1 MNDYI
6 DLIEFKDDIESVG
19 LAIADISV
27 KLSRDVEVTS
37 LNKTQIDWQQ
47 SPKLSSLKG
56 KIRTADWMTS
66 NTRREISDTLS
77 KYADYGRMAI
87 NQARSIPEPTVGQ
100 EVLSFRDIQPF
111 LFPKFDYASIVLATN
126 DILKAKNEDSEIRK
140 TLSFALQKYFNV
152 YNMSD
157 IWQIFEMGIKSVH
170 PAETLDVSYFASIRG
185 NLMTDTSVVGIILKA
200 LDASVQAC
208 KDTLLVEDMYTFT
221 KLSCIFHEGYVG
233 TAIRMYMMQNWM
245 LGEYVRGFDSGV
257 PVTESTVNDFSSNF
271 RGLSIF
277 AKNTNM
283 DWLNGDLTSF
293 STTLKEFM
301 YRLRLM
307 DRVQKV
313 TTREWES
320 RPLGKELTKNTLYQL
335 LEKHRYGYG
344 QDGHSSPYI
353 DRCYIDPL
361 NSMFI
366 DELKAI
372 MQLRTISTD
381 GNTFIS
387 PADEICNIIMSAFC
401 DQPIES
407 IKNLALD
414 LYLFAMI
421 LPADR
426 SVRDYAIPFD
436 KTDCTQSGAFD
447 EVRMLGIISNTFR
460 PIREAI
466 WKKFGLIEEQLNTI
480 YANEDEPYTLNIS
493 DFITTEPQ
501 EQSWKKMQYPFVNDV
516 ITECYAMPFYIQE
529 SLRSEYLATLDAFKD
544 SILFKEDG
552 DQKNDLSDM
561 EGTNNQQSSSSTT
574 QQNSSNNNDSMVNA
588 TKKTLSNI
596 LDKIISLIKG
606 MAQRIGDFIKKQ
618 GVAAA
623 IKWVEDHK
631 ADLQTIKLADG
642 VTMPEWVVYRN
653 PIKFNFTNRAMMAIT
668 PTDTFEKYQEQLVS
682 FYGDK
687 KVYDWFNGSDSASA
701 PQKYKNYILYNDDGT
716 DPKPQVYSADM
727 IAQSVPIWVN
737 NITSLDDIVNRI
749 EQISGNLVNSIS
761 TIKTK
766 LSSEKD
772 MGKINEYQN
781 MLNAANKA
789 VTAVVIPTGPI
800 IIDAIMN
807 QYKYIQFIYNNRN
820 NTAL

>member
-19 LAIADISV
+19 LAITDISV
-27 KLSRDVEVTS
+27 KLSRDKDDTF
-37 LNKTQIDWQQ
+37 
-47 SPKLSSLKG
+47 
-56 KIRTADWMTS
+56 DWMSS

-77 KYADYGRMAI
+77 KYADYGRMAV
-87 NQARSIPEPTVGQ
+87 NKARSLPTPVAGQ
-100 EVLSFRDIQPF
+100 EVLSFRDIQSF

-126 DILKAKNEDSEIRK
+126 DILKSKNEDSDIRR

-152 YNMSD
+152 YNMSE

-185 NLMTDTSVVGIILKA
+185 NLMTDTSIVGVILKA
-200 LDASVQAC
+200 LDASVRAC

-245 LGEYVRGFDSGV
+245 LGEYVRGFDSEA

-271 RGLSIF
+271 RGLSVF
-277 AKNTNM
+277 AKKTDM
-283 DWLNGDLTSF
+283 DWLNGDMNPF
-293 STTLKEFM
+293 FTTLKEFM
-301 YRLRLM
+301 YRLGIA
-307 DRVQKV
+307 DRIEKV
-313 TTREWES
+313 TTAEWS
-320 RPLGKELTKNTLYQL
+320 NRPLGKELSKNTLYQL
-335 LEKHRYGYG
+335 INKYCYAYCNGG
-344 QDGHSSPYI
+344 QGHPFI
-353 DRCYIDPL
+353 NRCFIDPL
-361 NSMFI
+361 NTAFI

-387 PADEICNIIMSAFC
+387 PADEICNIIMSAPC

-414 LYLFAMI
+414 LYLFAMT
-421 LPADR
+421 LPGDR
-426 SVRDYAIPFD
+426 SADDSFAISFD
-436 KTDCTQSGAFD
+436 RGPITQSGAFD
-447 EVRMLGIISNTFR
+447 EVRMLGVISNTFR

-466 WKKFGLIEEQLNTI
+466 WKKFSLIEEQLNDI
-480 YANEDEPYTLNIS
+480 YANEDAPYSLNIS
-493 DFITTEPQ
+493 DFITTEPK

-574 QQNSSNNNDSMVNA
+574 QQNSSNNNDNMVNA

-653 PIKFNFTNRAMMAIT
+653 PIKFNFTNRAMMAIA
-668 PTDTFEKYQEQLVS
+668 PTDTFAKYQEQLVA

-687 KVYDWFNGSDSASA
+687 KVYDWFNGSDSANA
-701 PQKYKNYILYNDDGT
+701 PQKYKNYILYNDDGS

-727 IAQSVPIWVN
+727 VAQSVPIWVN

-749 EQISGNLVNSIS
+749 EQISGNLINSIS

-766 LSSEKD
+766 LSGEKD
-772 MGKINEYQN
+772 MSKINEYQN

-789 VTAVVIPTGPI
+789 VTSIVIPTGPI

-807 QYKYIQFIYNNRN
+807 QYRYIQFVYNNRAGAN
-820 NTAL
+820 PSK

>member
-245 LGEYVRGFDSGV
+245 LGEYVRGFDSEV

-271 RGLSIF
+271 RGLSVF

-307 DRVQKV
+307 DRVMKV

-335 LEKHRYGYG
+335 LEKHCYGYG
-344 QDGHSSPYI
+344 QDGHSRPYI

-361 NSMFI
+361 NPMFI

-421 LPADR
+421 LPSDR
-426 SVRDYAIPFD
+426 SVGDYAVPFD
-436 KTDCTQSGAFD
+436 KTGCTQSGAFD

-552 DQKNDLSDM
+552 DQNTDLSDM

-623 IKWVEDHK
+623 IKWVEAHK

-668 PTDTFEKYQEQLVS
+668 PTDTFEKYQEQLVA

>member
-19 LAIADISV
+19 LAITDISV
-27 KLSRDVEVTS
+27 KLSRDKDDTF
-37 LNKTQIDWQQ
+37 
-47 SPKLSSLKG
+47 
-56 KIRTADWMTS
+56 DWMSS

-77 KYADYGRMAI
+77 KYADYGRMAV
-87 NQARSIPEPTVGQ
+87 NKARSLPTPVAGQ
-100 EVLSFRDIQPF
+100 EVLSFRDIQSF

-126 DILKAKNEDSEIRK
+126 DILKSKNEDSDIRR

-152 YNMSD
+152 YNMSE

-185 NLMTDTSVVGIILKA
+185 NLMTDTSIVGVILKA
-200 LDASVQAC
+200 LDASVRAC

-245 LGEYVRGFDSGV
+245 LGEYVRGFDSEA

-271 RGLSIF
+271 RGLSVF
-277 AKNTNM
+277 AKKTDM
-283 DWLNGDLTSF
+283 DWLNGDMNPF
-293 STTLKEFM
+293 FTTLKEFM
-301 YRLRLM
+301 YRLGIA
-307 DRVQKV
+307 DRIEKV
-313 TTREWES
+313 TTAEWS
-320 RPLGKELTKNTLYQL
+320 NRHLGKELSKNTLYQL
-335 LEKHRYGYG
+335 INKYCYAYCNGG
-344 QDGHSSPYI
+344 QGHPFI
-353 DRCYIDPL
+353 NRCFIDPL
-361 NSMFI
+361 NTAFI

-387 PADEICNIIMSAFC
+387 PADEICNIIMSAPC

-414 LYLFAMI
+414 LYLFAMT
-421 LPADR
+421 LPGDR
-426 SVRDYAIPFD
+426 SADDSFAISFD
-436 KTDCTQSGAFD
+436 RGPITQSGAFD
-447 EVRMLGIISNTFR
+447 EVRMLGVISNTFR

-466 WKKFGLIEEQLNTI
+466 WKKFSLIEEQLNDI
-480 YANEDEPYTLNIS
+480 YANEDAPYSLNIS
-493 DFITTEPQ
+493 DFITTEPK

-574 QQNSSNNNDSMVNA
+574 QQNSSNNNDNMVNA

-653 PIKFNFTNRAMMAIT
+653 PIKFNFTNRAMMAIA
-668 PTDTFEKYQEQLVS
+668 PTDTFAKYQEQLVA

-687 KVYDWFNGSDSASA
+687 KVYDWFNGSDSANA
-701 PQKYKNYILYNDDGT
+701 PQKYKNYILYNDDGS

-727 IAQSVPIWVN
+727 VAQSVPIWVN

-749 EQISGNLVNSIS
+749 EQISGNLINSIS

-766 LSSEKD
+766 LSGEKD
-772 MGKINEYQN
+772 MSKINEYQN

-789 VTAVVIPTGPI
+789 VTSIVIPTGPI

-807 QYKYIQFIYNNRN
+807 QYRYIQFVYNNRAGAN
-820 NTAL
+820 PSK

>member
-19 LAIADISV
+19 LAITDISV
-27 KLSRDVEVTS
+27 KLSRDKDDTF
-37 LNKTQIDWQQ
+37 
-47 SPKLSSLKG
+47 
-56 KIRTADWMTS
+56 DWMSS

-77 KYADYGRMAI
+77 KYADYGRMAV
-87 NQARSIPEPTVGQ
+87 NKARSLPTPVAGQ
-100 EVLSFRDIQPF
+100 EVLSFRDIQSF

-126 DILKAKNEDSEIRK
+126 DILKSKNEDSDIRR

-152 YNMSD
+152 YNMSE

-185 NLMTDTSVVGIILKA
+185 NLMTDTSIVGVILKA
-200 LDASVQAC
+200 LDASVRAC

-245 LGEYVRGFDSGV
+245 LGEYVRGFDSEA

-271 RGLSIF
+271 RGLSVF
-277 AKNTNM
+277 AKKTDM
-283 DWLNGDLTSF
+283 DWLNGDMNPF
-293 STTLKEFM
+293 FTTLKEFM
-301 YRLRLM
+301 YRLGIA
-307 DRVQKV
+307 DRIEKV
-313 TTREWES
+313 TTAEWS
-320 RPLGKELTKNTLYQL
+320 NRPLGKELSKNTLYQL
-335 LEKHRYGYG
+335 INKYCYAYCNGG
-344 QDGHSSPYI
+344 QGHPFI
-353 DRCYIDPL
+353 NRCFIDPL
-361 NSMFI
+361 NTAFI

-387 PADEICNIIMSAFC
+387 PADEICNIIMSAPC

-414 LYLFAMI
+414 LYLFAMT
-421 LPADR
+421 LPGDR
-426 SVRDYAIPFD
+426 SADDSFAISFD
-436 KTDCTQSGAFD
+436 RGPITQSGAFA
-447 EVRMLGIISNTFR
+447 EVRMLGVISNTFR

-466 WKKFGLIEEQLNTI
+466 WKKFSLIEEELNDI

-493 DFITTEPQ
+493 DFITTEPK

-574 QQNSSNNNDSMVNA
+574 QQNSSNNNDNMVNA

-653 PIKFNFTNRAMMAIT
+653 PIKFNFTNRAMMAIA
-668 PTDTFEKYQEQLVS
+668 PTDTFAKYQEQLVA

-687 KVYDWFNGSDSASA
+687 KVYDWFNGSDSANA
-701 PQKYKNYILYNDDGT
+701 PQKYKNYILYNDDGS

-727 IAQSVPIWVN
+727 VAQSVPIWVN

-749 EQISGNLVNSIS
+749 EQISGNLINSIS

-766 LSSEKD
+766 LSGEKD
-772 MGKINEYQN
+772 MSKINEYQN

-789 VTAVVIPTGPI
+789 VTSIVIPTGPI

-807 QYKYIQFIYNNRN
+807 QYRYIQFVYNNRAGAN
-820 NTAL
+820 PSK

>member
-19 LAIADISV
+19 LAITDISV
-27 KLSRDVEVTS
+27 KLSRDKDDTF
-37 LNKTQIDWQQ
+37 
-47 SPKLSSLKG
+47 
-56 KIRTADWMTS
+56 DWMSS

-77 KYADYGRMAI
+77 KYADYGRMAV
-87 NQARSIPEPTVGQ
+87 NKARSLPTPVAGQ
-100 EVLSFRDIQPF
+100 EVLSFRDIQSF

-126 DILKAKNEDSEIRK
+126 DILKSKNEDSDIRR

-152 YNMSD
+152 YNMSE

-170 PAETLDVSYFASIRG
+170 HAETLDVSYFASIRG
-185 NLMTDTSVVGIILKA
+185 NLMTDTSIVGVILKA
-200 LDASVQAC
+200 LDASVRAC

-245 LGEYVRGFDSGV
+245 LGEYVRGFDSEA

-271 RGLSIF
+271 RGLSVF
-277 AKNTNM
+277 AKKTDM
-283 DWLNGDLTSF
+283 DWLNGDMNPF
-293 STTLKEFM
+293 FTTLKEFM
-301 YRLRLM
+301 YRLGIA
-307 DRVQKV
+307 DRIEKV
-313 TTREWES
+313 TTAEWS
-320 RPLGKELTKNTLYQL
+320 NRPLGKELSKNTLYQL
-335 LEKHRYGYG
+335 INKYCYAYCNGG
-344 QDGHSSPYI
+344 QGHPFI
-353 DRCYIDPL
+353 NRCFIDPL
-361 NSMFI
+361 NTAFI

-387 PADEICNIIMSAFC
+387 PADEICNIIMSAPC

-414 LYLFAMI
+414 LYLFAMT
-421 LPADR
+421 LPGDR
-426 SVRDYAIPFD
+426 SADDSFAISFD
-436 KTDCTQSGAFD
+436 RGPITQSGAFD
-447 EVRMLGIISNTFR
+447 EVRMLGVISNTFR

-466 WKKFGLIEEQLNTI
+466 WKKFSLIEEQLNDI
-480 YANEDEPYTLNIS
+480 YANEDAPYSLNIS
-493 DFITTEPQ
+493 DFITTEPK

-574 QQNSSNNNDSMVNA
+574 QQNSSNSNDSMVNT

-668 PTDTFEKYQEQLVS
+668 PTDTFAKYQEQLVA

-687 KVYDWFNGSDSASA
+687 KVYDWFNGSDSANA
-701 PQKYKNYILYNDDGT
+701 PQKYKNYILYNDDGS

-727 IAQSVPIWVN
+727 VAQSVPIWVN

-749 EQISGNLVNSIS
+749 EQISGNLINSIS

-766 LSSEKD
+766 LSGEKD
-772 MGKINEYQN
+772 MSKINEYQN

-789 VTAVVIPTGPI
+789 VTSIVIPTGPI

-807 QYKYIQFIYNNRN
+807 QYRYIQFVYNNRAGAN
-820 NTAL
+820 PSK

>member
-1 MNDYI
+1 M
-6 DLIEFKDDIESVG
+6 E
-19 LAIADISV
+19 
-27 KLSRDVEVTS
+27 
-37 LNKTQIDWQQ
+37 
-47 SPKLSSLKG
+47 
-56 KIRTADWMTS
+56 
-66 NTRREISDTLS
+66 
-77 KYADYGRMAI
+77 KY
-87 NQARSIPEPTVGQ
+87 
-100 EVLSFRDIQPF
+100 
-111 LFPKFDYASIVLATN
+111 
-126 DILKAKNEDSEIRK
+126 
-140 TLSFALQKYFNV
+140 
-152 YNMSD
+152 
-157 IWQIFEMGIKSVH
+157 
-170 PAETLDVSYFASIRG
+170 
-185 NLMTDTSVVGIILKA
+185 
-200 LDASVQAC
+200 C
-208 KDTLLVEDMYTFT
+208 
-221 KLSCIFHEGYVG
+221 
-233 TAIRMYMMQNWM
+233 
-245 LGEYVRGFDSGV
+245 
-257 PVTESTVNDFSSNF
+257 
-271 RGLSIF
+271 
-277 AKNTNM
+277 
-283 DWLNGDLTSF
+283 
-293 STTLKEFM
+293 
-301 YRLRLM
+301 
-307 DRVQKV
+307 
-313 TTREWES
+313 
-320 RPLGKELTKNTLYQL
+320 
-335 LEKHRYGYG
+335 YGYG
-344 QDGHSSPYI
+344 QDGHSRPYI

-361 NSMFI
+361 NPMFI

-421 LPADR
+421 LPSDR
-426 SVRDYAIPFD
+426 SVGDYAVPFD
-436 KTDCTQSGAFD
+436 KTGCTQSGAFD
-447 EVRMLGIISNTFR
+447 EVRMLGIVSNTFR

-466 WKKFGLIEEQLNTI
+466 WKKFGLIEEQLNII

-552 DQKNDLSDM
+552 DQNTDLSDM
-561 EGTNNQQSSSSTT
+561 EGTNNQQNSSSTT

-623 IKWVEDHK
+623 IKWVEAHK

>member
-27 KLSRDVEVTS
+27 KLSRDKDDTF
-37 LNKTQIDWQQ
+37 
-47 SPKLSSLKG
+47 
-56 KIRTADWMTS
+56 DWMSS

-77 KYADYGRMAI
+77 KYADYGRMAV
-87 NQARSIPEPTVGQ
+87 NKARSIPEPAVGQ
-100 EVLSFRDIQPF
+100 EVLSFRDIQSF
-111 LFPKFDYASIVLATN
+111 LFPKFDYASIVLATD
-126 DILKAKNEDSEIRK
+126 DILKAKNEDSDIRR

-185 NLMTDTSVVGIILKA
+185 NLMTDTSIVGIILKA
-200 LDASVQAC
+200 LDASVRAC

-245 LGEYVRGFDSGV
+245 LGEYVRGFDSEV

-271 RGLSIF
+271 RGLSVF

-307 DRVQKV
+307 DRVVKV

-335 LEKHRYGYG
+335 LEKHCYGYG
-344 QDGHSSPYI
+344 QDGHSRPYI

-361 NSMFI
+361 NPMFI

-421 LPADR
+421 LPLDR

-529 SLRSEYLATLDAFKD
+529 SLRSEYIATLDAFKD

-552 DQKNDLSDM
+552 DQNTDLSDM
-561 EGTNNQQSSSSTT
+561 EGTNNQQNSSSTT

-623 IKWVEDHK
+623 IKWVEAHK

-668 PTDTFEKYQEQLVS
+668 PTDTFEKYQEQLVA

>member
-6 DLIEFKDDIESVG
+6 DLIEFKDDIESIG

-27 KLSRDVEVTS
+27 KLSRDKDDTF
-37 LNKTQIDWQQ
+37 
-47 SPKLSSLKG
+47 
-56 KIRTADWMTS
+56 DWMSS

-77 KYADYGRMAI
+77 KYADYGRMAV
-87 NQARSIPEPTVGQ
+87 NKARSLPTPVTGQ
-100 EVLSFRDIQPF
+100 EVLSFRDIQTF

-126 DILKAKNEDSEIRK
+126 DILKAKNEDSDIRR

-185 NLMTDTSVVGIILKA
+185 NLMTDTSIVGIILKA
-200 LDASVQAC
+200 LDASVRAC

-245 LGEYVRGFDSGV
+245 LAEYVRGFDSEV

-277 AKNTNM
+277 AKKTGM
-283 DWLNGDLTSF
+283 DWLNGDMNSF
-293 STTLKEFM
+293 FTTLKEFM
-301 YRLRLM
+301 YRLDLTNRIE
-307 DRVQKV
+307 KV
-313 TTREWES
+313 TTSEWNN
-320 RPLGKELTKNTLYQL
+320 RPLGKELSKNTLYQL
-335 LEKHRYGYG
+335 INKHCYAYHQGG
-344 QDGHSSPYI
+344 QIRPFI
-353 DRCYIDPL
+353 DRCFIDPL
-361 NSMFI
+361 NTAFI

-387 PADEICNIIMSAFC
+387 PADEICNIIMDAPC
-401 DQPIES
+401 NPPTES

-414 LYLFAMI
+414 LYLFAMT
-421 LPADR
+421 LPGDR
-426 SVRDYAIPFD
+426 SIDDFAISFD
-436 KTDCTQSGAFD
+436 RGPITQSGAFD

-466 WKKFGLIEEQLNTI
+466 WKKFSLIEEELNDI

-493 DFITTEPQ
+493 DFITTEPK

-561 EGTNNQQSSSSTT
+561 EGTNNQQSLSSTT
-574 QQNSSNNNDSMVNA
+574 QQNSSNNNDNMVNA

-653 PIKFNFTNRAMMAIT
+653 PIKFNFTNRAMMAIA
-668 PTDTFEKYQEQLVS
+668 PTDTFAKYQEQLVA

-687 KVYDWFNGSDSASA
+687 KVYDWFNGSDSANA
-701 PQKYKNYILYNDDGT
+701 PQKYKNYILYNDDGS

-727 IAQSVPIWVN
+727 VAQSVPIWVN

-749 EQISGNLVNSIS
+749 EQISGNLINSIS

-766 LSSEKD
+766 LSGEKD
-772 MGKINEYQN
+772 MSKINEYQN

-789 VTAVVIPTGPI
+789 VTSIVIPTGPI

-807 QYKYIQFIYNNRN
+807 QYRYIQFVYNNRAGAN
-820 NTAL
+820 PSK

>member
-6 DLIEFKDDIESVG
+6 DLIEFKDDIESIG

-27 KLSRDVEVTS
+27 KLSRDKDDTF
-37 LNKTQIDWQQ
+37 
-47 SPKLSSLKG
+47 
-56 KIRTADWMTS
+56 DWMSS
-66 NTRREISDTLS
+66 NTRREISDILS
-77 KYADYGRMAI
+77 KYADYGRMAV
-87 NQARSIPEPTVGQ
+87 NKARSIPEPAVGQ
-100 EVLSFRDIQPF
+100 EVLSFRDIQSF
-111 LFPKFDYASIVLATN
+111 LFPKFDYASIVLAT
-126 DILKAKNEDSEIRK
+126 DDMLKAKNEDSDIRR

-157 IWQIFEMGIKSVH
+157 IWQIFEMGIKSIH

-185 NLMTDTSVVGIILKA
+185 NLMTDTSIVGIILKA
-200 LDASVQAC
+200 LDASVRAC

-245 LGEYVRGFDSGV
+245 LGEYVRGFDSEI

-271 RGLSIF
+271 RGLSVF

-335 LEKHRYGYG
+335 LEKYCYGYG
-344 QDGHSSPYI
+344 QDGHSRPYI

-361 NSMFI
+361 NPMFI

-447 EVRMLGIISNTFR
+447 EVRMLGIVSNTFR

-529 SLRSEYLATLDAFKD
+529 SLRSEYLTTLDAFKD

-623 IKWVEDHK
+623 IKWVEAHK

>member
-27 KLSRDVEVTS
+27 KLSRDKDDTF
-37 LNKTQIDWQQ
+37 DWI
-47 SPKLSSLKG
+47 S
-56 KIRTADWMTS
+56 S
-66 NTRREISDTLS
+66 NTRREISDMLS
-77 KYADYGRMAI
+77 KYADYGRMAV
-87 NQARSIPEPTVGQ
+87 NKARSIPEPTVGQ

-185 NLMTDTSVVGIILKA
+185 NLMTDTSIVGIILKA

-208 KDTLLVEDMYTFT
+208 KDTLLIEDMYTFT

-245 LGEYVRGFDSGV
+245 LGEYVRGFDSEV

-335 LEKHRYGYG
+335 LEKHCYGYG
-344 QDGHSSPYI
+344 QDGHSRPYI

-361 NSMFI
+361 NPMFI

-447 EVRMLGIISNTFR
+447 EVRMLGIVSNTFR

-493 DFITTEPQ
+493 DFITTEPK

-529 SLRSEYLATLDAFKD
+529 SLRSEYIATLDAFKD

-552 DQKNDLSDM
+552 DQNTDLSDM

>member
-27 KLSRDVEVTS
+27 KLSRDKDDTF
-37 LNKTQIDWQQ
+37 DWI
-47 SPKLSSLKG
+47 S
-56 KIRTADWMTS
+56 S

-77 KYADYGRMAI
+77 KYADYGRMAV
-87 NQARSIPEPTVGQ
+87 NKARSIPEPAVGQ
-100 EVLSFRDIQPF
+100 EVLSFRDIQSF
-111 LFPKFDYASIVLATN
+111 LFPKFDYASIVLAT
-126 DILKAKNEDSEIRK
+126 DDMLKAKNEDSDIHR

-157 IWQIFEMGIKSVH
+157 IWQIFEMGIKSIH

-185 NLMTDTSVVGIILKA
+185 NLMTDTSIVGIILKA
-200 LDASVQAC
+200 LDASVRAC

-245 LGEYVRGFDSGV
+245 LGEYVRGFDSEV

-283 DWLNGDLTSF
+283 DWLNGDMNLFFTP
-293 STTLKEFM
+293 LKEFM
-301 YRLRLM
+301 YRLGLI
-307 DRVQKV
+307 DRIEKV
-313 TTREWES
+313 TTSEWS
-320 RPLGKELTKNTLYQL
+320 NRPLGKELKKNTLYQL
-335 LEKHRYGYG
+335 LEKYCYTYR
-344 QDGHSSPYI
+344 QDGHIRPYV

-361 NSMFI
+361 NPMFI

-401 DQPIES
+401 DQPIKS

-414 LYLFAMI
+414 IYLFAMI
-421 LPADR
+421 LPLDR

-436 KTDCTQSGAFD
+436 KTDYTQSGAFD

-653 PIKFNFTNRAMMAIT
+653 PIKFNFTNRAMMAIA
-668 PTDTFEKYQEQLVS
+668 PTDTFEKYQEQLVA

>member
-6 DLIEFKDDIESVG
+6 DLIEFKDDIESIG

-27 KLSRDVEVTS
+27 KLSRDKDDTF
-37 LNKTQIDWQQ
+37 
-47 SPKLSSLKG
+47 
-56 KIRTADWMTS
+56 DWMSS
-66 NTRREISDTLS
+66 NTQREISDTLS
-77 KYADYGRMAI
+77 KYADYGRMAV
-87 NQARSIPEPTVGQ
+87 NKARSIPEPAVGQ
-100 EVLSFRDIQPF
+100 EVLSFRDIQSF

-126 DILKAKNEDSEIRK
+126 DILKAKNEDSDIRR

-185 NLMTDTSVVGIILKA
+185 NLMTDTSIVGIILKA

-208 KDTLLVEDMYTFT
+208 KDTLLIEDMYTFT

-245 LGEYVRGFDSGV
+245 LGEYVRGFDSEV

-271 RGLSIF
+271 RGLSVF

-335 LEKHRYGYG
+335 LEKYCYGYE
-344 QDGHSSPYI
+344 QDGHSRPYI
-353 DRCYIDPL
+353 DHCYIDSL
-361 NSMFI
+361 NPMFI

-552 DQKNDLSDM
+552 DQNTDLSDM
-561 EGTNNQQSSSSTT
+561 EGTNNQQNSSSTT

-623 IKWVEDHK
+623 IKWVEAHK

-668 PTDTFEKYQEQLVS
+668 PTDTFEKYQEQLVA

>member
-6 DLIEFKDDIESVG
+6 DLIEFKDDIESIG

-27 KLSRDVEVTS
+27 KLSRDKDDTF
-37 LNKTQIDWQQ
+37 
-47 SPKLSSLKG
+47 
-56 KIRTADWMTS
+56 DWMSS

-77 KYADYGRMAI
+77 KYADYGRMAV
-87 NQARSIPEPTVGQ
+87 NKARSIPEPAVGQ
-100 EVLSFRDIQPF
+100 EVLSFRDIQSF

-126 DILKAKNEDSEIRK
+126 DILKAKNEDSYIHR

-170 PAETLDVSYFASIRG
+170 PSETLDVSYFASIRG

-208 KDTLLVEDMYTFT
+208 KDTLLIEDIYTFT

-245 LGEYVRGFDSGV
+245 LGEYVRGFDSEV

-283 DWLNGDLTSF
+283 DWLNGDMNLFFTP
-293 STTLKEFM
+293 LKEFM

-307 DRVQKV
+307 DRVVKV

-335 LEKHRYGYG
+335 LEKHCYGYG
-344 QDGHSSPYI
+344 QDGHSRPYI

-361 NSMFI
+361 NPMFI

-421 LPADR
+421 LPLDR
-426 SVRDYAIPFD
+426 SARDYAIPFD
-436 KTDCTQSGAFD
+436 KTDYTQSGAFD

-466 WKKFGLIEEQLNTI
+466 WKKFGLIEEQLNII

-529 SLRSEYLATLDAFKD
+529 SLRSEYLARLDAFKD

-552 DQKNDLSDM
+552 DQNTDLSDM

-668 PTDTFEKYQEQLVS
+668 PTDTFEKYQEQLVA

-749 EQISGNLVNSIS
+749 EQISENLINSIS

-766 LSSEKD
+766 LSGEKD
-772 MGKINEYQN
+772 MSKINEYQN

-789 VTAVVIPTGPI
+789 VTAIVIPTGPI

-807 QYKYIQFIYNNRN
+807 QYRYIQFVYNNRAGAN
-820 NTAL
+820 PSK

>member
-19 LAIADISV
+19 LAITDISV
-27 KLSRDVEVTS
+27 KLSRDKDDTF
-37 LNKTQIDWQQ
+37 
-47 SPKLSSLKG
+47 
-56 KIRTADWMTS
+56 DWMSS

-77 KYADYGRMAI
+77 KYADYGRMAV
-87 NQARSIPEPTVGQ
+87 NKARSLPTPVAGQ
-100 EVLSFRDIQPF
+100 EVLSFRDIQSF

-126 DILKAKNEDSEIRK
+126 DILKSKNEDSDIRR

-152 YNMSD
+152 YNMSE

-185 NLMTDTSVVGIILKA
+185 NLMTDTSIVGVILKA
-200 LDASVQAC
+200 LDASVRAC

-245 LGEYVRGFDSGV
+245 LGEYVRGFDSEA

-271 RGLSIF
+271 RGLSVF
-277 AKNTNM
+277 AKKTDM
-283 DWLNGDLTSF
+283 DWLNGDMNPF
-293 STTLKEFM
+293 FTTLKEFM
-301 YRLRLM
+301 YRLGIA
-307 DRVQKV
+307 DRIEKV
-313 TTREWES
+313 TTAEWS
-320 RPLGKELTKNTLYQL
+320 NRPLGKELSKNTLYQL
-335 LEKHRYGYG
+335 INKYCYAYCNGG
-344 QDGHSSPYI
+344 QGHPFI
-353 DRCYIDPL
+353 NRCFIDPL
-361 NSMFI
+361 NTAFI

-387 PADEICNIIMSAFC
+387 PADEICNIIMSAPC

-414 LYLFAMI
+414 LYLFAMT
-421 LPADR
+421 LPGDR
-426 SVRDYAIPFD
+426 SADDSFAISFD
-436 KTDCTQSGAFD
+436 RGPITQSGAFD
-447 EVRMLGIISNTFR
+447 EVRMLGVISNTFR

-466 WKKFGLIEEQLNTI
+466 WKKFSLIEEQLNDI
-480 YANEDEPYTLNIS
+480 YANEDAPYSLNIS
-493 DFITTEPQ
+493 DFITTEPK

-544 SILFKEDG
+544 SILFKEEG

-574 QQNSSNNNDSMVNA
+574 QQNSSNNNDNMVNA

-653 PIKFNFTNRAMMAIT
+653 PIKFNFTNRAMMAIA
-668 PTDTFEKYQEQLVS
+668 PTDTFAKYQEQLVA

-687 KVYDWFNGSDSASA
+687 KVYDWFNGSDSANA
-701 PQKYKNYILYNDDGT
+701 PQKYKNYILYNDDGS

-727 IAQSVPIWVN
+727 VAQSVPIWVN

-749 EQISGNLVNSIS
+749 EQISGNLINSIS

-766 LSSEKD
+766 LSGEKD
-772 MGKINEYQN
+772 MSKINEYQN

-789 VTAVVIPTGPI
+789 VTSIVIPTGPI

-807 QYKYIQFIYNNRN
+807 QYRYIQFVYNNRAGAN
-820 NTAL
+820 PSK

>member
-19 LAIADISV
+19 LAITDISV
-27 KLSRDVEVTS
+27 KLSRDKDDTF
-37 LNKTQIDWQQ
+37 
-47 SPKLSSLKG
+47 
-56 KIRTADWMTS
+56 DWMSS

-77 KYADYGRMAI
+77 KYADYGRMAV
-87 NQARSIPEPTVGQ
+87 NKARSLPTPVAGQ
-100 EVLSFRDIQPF
+100 EVLSFRDIQSF

-126 DILKAKNEDSEIRK
+126 DILKAKNEDSDIRR

-152 YNMSD
+152 YNMSE

-185 NLMTDTSVVGIILKA
+185 NLMTDTSIVGIILKA
-200 LDASVQAC
+200 LDASVRAS

-245 LGEYVRGFDSGV
+245 LGEYVRGFDSEA

-271 RGLSIF
+271 RGLSVF
-277 AKNTNM
+277 AKKTDM
-283 DWLNGDLTSF
+283 DWLNGDMNPF
-293 STTLKEFM
+293 FTTLKEFM
-301 YRLRLM
+301 YRLGIA
-307 DRVQKV
+307 DRIEKV
-313 TTREWES
+313 TTAEWS
-320 RPLGKELTKNTLYQL
+320 NRPLGKELSKNTLYQL
-335 LEKHRYGYG
+335 INKYCYAYCNGG
-344 QDGHSSPYI
+344 QGHPFI
-353 DRCYIDPL
+353 NRCFIDPL
-361 NSMFI
+361 NTAFI

-387 PADEICNIIMSAFC
+387 PADEICNIIMSAPC

-414 LYLFAMI
+414 LYLFAMT
-421 LPADR
+421 LPGDR
-426 SVRDYAIPFD
+426 SADDSFAISFD
-436 KTDCTQSGAFD
+436 RGPITQSGAFD
-447 EVRMLGIISNTFR
+447 EVRMLGVISNTFR

-466 WKKFGLIEEQLNTI
+466 WKKFSLIEEQLNDI
-480 YANEDEPYTLNIS
+480 YANEDAPYSLNIS
-493 DFITTEPQ
+493 DFITTEPK

-552 DQKNDLSDM
+552 DQNTDLSDM

-574 QQNSSNNNDSMVNA
+574 QQNSSNNNDNMVNA

-653 PIKFNFTNRAMMAIT
+653 PIKFNFTNRAMMAIA
-668 PTDTFEKYQEQLVS
+668 PTDTFAKYQEQLVA

-687 KVYDWFNGSDSASA
+687 KVYDWFNGSDSANA
-701 PQKYKNYILYNDDGT
+701 PQKYKNYILYNDDGS

-727 IAQSVPIWVN
+727 VAQSVPIWVN

-749 EQISGNLVNSIS
+749 EQISGNLINSIS

-766 LSSEKD
+766 LSGEKD
-772 MGKINEYQN
+772 MSKINEYQN

-789 VTAVVIPTGPI
+789 VTSIVIPTGPI

-807 QYKYIQFIYNNRN
+807 QYRYIQFVYNNRAGAN
-820 NTAL
+820 QSK

>member
-19 LAIADISV
+19 LAITDISV
-27 KLSRDVEVTS
+27 KLSRDKDDTF
-37 LNKTQIDWQQ
+37 
-47 SPKLSSLKG
+47 
-56 KIRTADWMTS
+56 DWMSS

-77 KYADYGRMAI
+77 KYADYGRMAV
-87 NQARSIPEPTVGQ
+87 NKARSLPTPVAGQ
-100 EVLSFRDIQPF
+100 EVLSFRDIQSF

-126 DILKAKNEDSEIRK
+126 DILKSKNEDSDIRR

-152 YNMSD
+152 YNMSE

-185 NLMTDTSVVGIILKA
+185 NLMTDTSIVGVILKA
-200 LDASVQAC
+200 LDASVRAC

-245 LGEYVRGFDSGV
+245 LGEYVRGFDSEA

-271 RGLSIF
+271 RGLSVF
-277 AKNTNM
+277 AKKTDM
-283 DWLNGDLTSF
+283 DWLNGDMNPF
-293 STTLKEFM
+293 FTTLKEFM
-301 YRLRLM
+301 YRLGIA
-307 DRVQKV
+307 DRIEKV
-313 TTREWES
+313 TTAEWS
-320 RPLGKELTKNTLYQL
+320 NRPLGKELSKNTLYQL
-335 LEKHRYGYG
+335 INKYCYAYCNGG
-344 QDGHSSPYI
+344 QGHPFI
-353 DRCYIDPL
+353 NRCFIDPL
-361 NSMFI
+361 NTAFI

-387 PADEICNIIMSAFC
+387 PADEICNIIMSAPC

-414 LYLFAMI
+414 LYLFAMT
-421 LPADR
+421 LPGDR
-426 SVRDYAIPFD
+426 SADDSFAISFD
-436 KTDCTQSGAFD
+436 RGPITQSGAFD
-447 EVRMLGIISNTFR
+447 EVRMLGVISNTFR

-466 WKKFGLIEEQLNTI
+466 WKKFSLIEEQLNDI
-480 YANEDEPYTLNIS
+480 YANEDAPYSLNIS
-493 DFITTEPQ
+493 DLITTEPK

-574 QQNSSNNNDSMVNA
+574 QQNSSNNNDNMVNA

-653 PIKFNFTNRAMMAIT
+653 PIKFNFTNRAMMAIA
-668 PTDTFEKYQEQLVS
+668 PTDTFAKYQEQLVA

-687 KVYDWFNGSDSASA
+687 KVYDWFNGSDSANA
-701 PQKYKNYILYNDDGT
+701 PQKYKNYILYNDDGS

-727 IAQSVPIWVN
+727 VAQSVPIWVN

-749 EQISGNLVNSIS
+749 EQISGNLINSIS

-766 LSSEKD
+766 LSGEKD
-772 MGKINEYQN
+772 MSKINEYQN

-789 VTAVVIPTGPI
+789 VTSIVIPTGPI

-807 QYKYIQFIYNNRN
+807 QYRYIQFVYNNRAGAN
-820 NTAL
+820 PSK

>member
-19 LAIADISV
+19 LAITDISV
-27 KLSRDVEVTS
+27 KLSRDKDDTF
-37 LNKTQIDWQQ
+37 
-47 SPKLSSLKG
+47 
-56 KIRTADWMTS
+56 DWMSS

-77 KYADYGRMAI
+77 KYADYERMAV
-87 NQARSIPEPTVGQ
+87 NKARLLPTPVAGQ
-100 EVLSFRDIQPF
+100 EVLSFRDIQSF

-126 DILKAKNEDSEIRK
+126 DILKAKNEDSDIRR

-170 PAETLDVSYFASIRG
+170 PAETLDVSYFTSIRG
-185 NLMTDTSVVGIILKA
+185 NLMSDTSIVGIILKA
-200 LDASVQAC
+200 LDASVRAS

-245 LGEYVRGFDSGV
+245 LAEYVRGFDSEV

-271 RGLSIF
+271 RGLSVF

-307 DRVQKV
+307 DRAVKV
-313 TTREWES
+313 TAREWES
-320 RPLGKELTKNTLYQL
+320 RSLGKELTKNTLYQL
-335 LEKHRYGYG
+335 LEKYCYGYG
-344 QDGHSSPYI
+344 QDGHSRPYI

-361 NSMFI
+361 NPMFI

-387 PADEICNIIMSAFC
+387 PADEICDIIMSAPC
-401 DQPIES
+401 DRSVES
-407 IKNLALD
+407 MKNLVLD

-421 LPADR
+421 LPSDR
-426 SVRDYAIPFD
+426 SVEDYVVPFD
-436 KTDCTQSGAFD
+436 KTGCTQSGAFD

-466 WKKFGLIEEQLNTI
+466 WKKFALIEEQFNDI
-480 YANEDEPYTLNIS
+480 YANEAEPYSLNIS
-493 DFITTEPQ
+493 DFITTEPK

-529 SLRSEYLATLDAFKD
+529 SLRSKYLATLDTFKD

-552 DQKNDLSDM
+552 DQNTDLSDM

-574 QQNSSNNNDSMVNA
+574 QQNSSNNNDNMVNA

-653 PIKFNFTNRAMMAIT
+653 PIKFNFTNRAMMAIA
-668 PTDTFEKYQEQLVS
+668 PTDTFAKYQEQLVA

-687 KVYDWFNGSDSASA
+687 KVYDWFNGSDSANA
-701 PQKYKNYILYNDDGT
+701 PQKYKNYILYNDDGSN
-716 DPKPQVYSADM
+716 PKPQVYSADM
-727 IAQSVPIWVN
+727 VAQSVPIWVN

-749 EQISGNLVNSIS
+749 EQISGNLINSIS

-766 LSSEKD
+766 LSGEKD
-772 MGKINEYQN
+772 MSKINEYQN

-789 VTAVVIPTGPI
+789 VTSIVIPTGPI

-807 QYKYIQFIYNNRN
+807 QYRYIQFVYNNRAGAN
-820 NTAL
+820 PSK

>member
-6 DLIEFKDDIESVG
+6 DLIEFKDDIESIG

-27 KLSRDVEVTS
+27 KLSRDKDDTF
-37 LNKTQIDWQQ
+37 
-47 SPKLSSLKG
+47 
-56 KIRTADWMTS
+56 DWMSS

-77 KYADYGRMAI
+77 KYADYGRMAV
-87 NQARSIPEPTVGQ
+87 NKARSIPEPIAGQ
-100 EVLSFRDIQPF
+100 EVLSFRDIQSF

-126 DILKAKNEDSEIRK
+126 DILKAKNEDSDIRR

-185 NLMTDTSVVGIILKA
+185 NLMTDTSIVGIILKA
-200 LDASVQAC
+200 LDASVRAC

-221 KLSCIFHEGYVG
+221 KLSCIFHEGFVG

-245 LGEYVRGFDSGV
+245 LGEYVRGFDSEV

-271 RGLSIF
+271 RGLSVF

-335 LEKHRYGYG
+335 LEKHCYGYYG
-344 QDGHSSPYI
+344 QDGHSRPYI

-361 NSMFI
+361 NPMFI

-421 LPADR
+421 LPSDR
-426 SVRDYAIPFD
+426 SVGDYAVPFD
-436 KTDCTQSGAFD
+436 KTGCTQSGAFD

-466 WKKFGLIEEQLNTI
+466 WKKFGLIEEQFNNI
-480 YANEDEPYTLNIS
+480 YANEPEPYTLNIS

-529 SLRSEYLATLDAFKD
+529 SLRSEYIATLDAFKD

-561 EGTNNQQSSSSTT
+561 EGTNNQQNSSSTT

-668 PTDTFEKYQEQLVS
+668 PTDTFEKYQEQLVA

>member
-27 KLSRDVEVTS
+27 KLSRDKDDTF
-37 LNKTQIDWQQ
+37 
-47 SPKLSSLKG
+47 
-56 KIRTADWMTS
+56 DWMSS

-77 KYADYGRMAI
+77 KYADYGRMAVTK
-87 NQARSIPEPTVGQ
+87 ARSLPTPVAGQ
-100 EVLSFRDIQPF
+100 EVLSFRDIQSF

-126 DILKAKNEDSEIRK
+126 DILKSKNEDSDIRR
-140 TLSFALQKYFNV
+140 TLSYALQKYFNIF
-152 YNMSD
+152 NMSD

-170 PAETLDVSYFASIRG
+170 PAETLDVSYFTSIRG
-185 NLMTDTSVVGIILKA
+185 NLMTDTSIVGIILKA

-221 KLSCIFHEGYVG
+221 KLSYIFHEGFVG

-245 LGEYVRGFDSGV
+245 LGEYVRGFDSEV

-283 DWLNGDLTSF
+283 DWLNGNLDQF
-293 STTLKEFM
+293 MTTLKSFI
-301 YRLRLM
+301 
-307 DRVQKV
+307 DRIGMLNAIDKV
-313 TTREWES
+313 KLSDWRKHSFGSAIE
-320 RPLGKELTKNTLYQL
+320 KNILYQL
-335 LEKHRYGYG
+335 IEKYCNGVASNSNR
-344 QDGHSSPYI
+344 PYI

-361 NSMFI
+361 NSMFV
-366 DELKAI
+366 DDLKAI
-372 MQLRTISTD
+372 MEIKSISMD
-381 GNTFIS
+381 GTTFIS
-387 PADEICNIIMSAFC
+387 PADKMCDIIMSTPCGSTA
-401 DQPIES
+401 DK
-407 IKNLALD
+407 IKEFALD
-414 LYLFAMI
+414 LYLFTQI
-421 LPADR
+421 LPPDR
-426 SVRDYAIPFD
+426 DIKDYAIPFD
-436 KTDCTQSGAFD
+436 KTHINQTEAFN
-447 EVRMLGIISNTFR
+447 EVRMLGIVHNTFR

-466 WKKFGLIEEQLNTI
+466 WKRFGMIEEQLNDI
-480 YANEDEPYTLNIS
+480 YVGEPQPYPYNLDIG

-501 EQSWKKMQYPFVNDV
+501 EQSYKKMQYPFVNDA

-529 SLRSEYLATLDAFKD
+529 SLRSEYLATMDAFKD

-552 DQKNDLSDM
+552 DQNTDLSDM
-561 EGTNNQQSSSSTT
+561 EGMNNQQSSSSTT
-574 QQNSSNNNDSMVNA
+574 QQNSSNNNSMVDA

-618 GVAAA
+618 SVAAA

-631 ADLQTIKLADG
+631 ADLQMIKLADG

-653 PIKFNFTNRAMMAIT
+653 PIKFNFTNRAMMAIA
-668 PTDTFEKYQEQLVS
+668 PTDTFAKYQEQLVA

-687 KVYDWFNGSDSASA
+687 KVYDWFNGSDSANA
-701 PQKYKNYILYNDDGT
+701 PQKYKNYILYNDDGS

-727 IAQSVPIWVN
+727 VAQSVPIWVN

-749 EQISGNLVNSIS
+749 EQISGNLINSIS

-766 LSSEKD
+766 LSGEKD
-772 MGKINEYQN
+772 MSKINEYQN

-807 QYKYIQFIYNNRN
+807 QYQYIQFVYNNRAGAN
-820 NTAL
+820 PSK

>member
-6 DLIEFKDDIESVG
+6 DLIEFKDDIESIG

-27 KLSRDVEVTS
+27 KLSRDKDDTF
-37 LNKTQIDWQQ
+37 
-47 SPKLSSLKG
+47 
-56 KIRTADWMTS
+56 DWMSS
-66 NTRREISDTLS
+66 NMRREISDTLS
-77 KYADYGRMAI
+77 KYADYGRMAV
-87 NQARSIPEPTVGQ
+87 NKARSIPEPVAGQ
-100 EVLSFRDIQPF
+100 EVLSFRDIQSF
-111 LFPKFDYASIVLATN
+111 LFPKFDYASIVLATD
-126 DILKAKNEDSEIRK
+126 DILKAKNEDSYIRR
-140 TLSFALQKYFNV
+140 TLSYALQKYFNIF
-152 YNMSD
+152 NMSD

-245 LGEYVRGFDSGV
+245 LGEYVRGFDSEV

-283 DWLNGDLTSF
+283 DWLNGDMNLFFTP
-293 STTLKEFM
+293 LKEFM
-301 YRLRLM
+301 YRLGLI
-307 DRVQKV
+307 DRIEKV
-313 TTREWES
+313 TTSEWS
-320 RPLGKELTKNTLYQL
+320 NRPLGKELKKNTLYQL
-335 LEKHRYGYG
+335 LEKYCYTYR
-344 QDGHSSPYI
+344 QDGHIRPYV

-361 NSMFI
+361 NPMFI

-552 DQKNDLSDM
+552 DQNTDLSDM

-574 QQNSSNNNDSMVNA
+574 PQNSSNNNDSMVNA
-588 TKKTLSNI
+588 TKKTLSNV

-623 IKWVEDHK
+623 IKWVENHK

-668 PTDTFEKYQEQLVS
+668 PTDTFEKYQEQLVA

-701 PQKYKNYILYNDDGT
+701 PQKYKNYILYNDDGS
-716 DPKPQVYSADM
+716 DPKPQVYSANM
-727 IAQSVPIWVN
+727 VALAMPIWIN

-749 EQISGNLVNSIS
+749 EQISENLINNIS

-766 LSSEKD
+766 LSGEKD
-772 MGKINEYQN
+772 MSKINEYQN

-807 QYKYIQFIYNNRN
+807 QYRYIQFVYNNRAGAN
-820 NTAL
+820 PSK

>member
-6 DLIEFKDDIESVG
+6 DLIEFKDDIESIG

-27 KLSRDVEVTS
+27 KLSRDKDDTF
-37 LNKTQIDWQQ
+37 
-47 SPKLSSLKG
+47 
-56 KIRTADWMTS
+56 DWMSS
-66 NTRREISDTLS
+66 NMRREISDTLS
-77 KYADYGRMAI
+77 KYADYGRMAV
-87 NQARSIPEPTVGQ
+87 NKARSIPEPVAGQ
-100 EVLSFRDIQPF
+100 EVLSFRDIQSF
-111 LFPKFDYASIVLATN
+111 LFPKFDYASIVLATD
-126 DILKAKNEDSEIRK
+126 DILKAKNEDSYIRR
-140 TLSFALQKYFNV
+140 TLSYALQKYFNIF
-152 YNMSD
+152 NMSD

-245 LGEYVRGFDSGV
+245 LGEYVRGFDSEV

-283 DWLNGDLTSF
+283 DWLNGDMNLFFTP
-293 STTLKEFM
+293 LKEFM
-301 YRLRLM
+301 YRLGLI
-307 DRVQKV
+307 DRIEKV
-313 TTREWES
+313 TTSEWS
-320 RPLGKELTKNTLYQL
+320 NRPLGKELKKNTLYQL
-335 LEKHRYGYG
+335 LEKYCYTYR
-344 QDGHSSPYI
+344 QDGHIRPYV

-361 NSMFI
+361 NPMFI

-552 DQKNDLSDM
+552 DQNTDLSDM

-574 QQNSSNNNDSMVNA
+574 PQNSSNNNDSMVNA
-588 TKKTLSNI
+588 TKKTLSNV

-623 IKWVEDHK
+623 IKWVENHK

-668 PTDTFEKYQEQLVS
+668 PTDTFEKYQEQLVA

>member
-19 LAIADISV
+19 LAITDISV
-27 KLSRDVEVTS
+27 KLSRDKDDTF
-37 LNKTQIDWQQ
+37 
-47 SPKLSSLKG
+47 
-56 KIRTADWMTS
+56 DWMSS

-77 KYADYGRMAI
+77 KYADYGRMAV
-87 NQARSIPEPTVGQ
+87 NKARSLPTPVAGQ
-100 EVLSFRDIQPF
+100 EVLSFRDIQSF

-126 DILKAKNEDSEIRK
+126 DILKSKNEDSDIRR

-152 YNMSD
+152 YNMSE

-185 NLMTDTSVVGIILKA
+185 NLMTDTSIVGVILKA
-200 LDASVQAC
+200 LDASVRAC

-245 LGEYVRGFDSGV
+245 LGEYVRGFDSEA

-271 RGLSIF
+271 RGLSVF
-277 AKNTNM
+277 AKKTDM
-283 DWLNGDLTSF
+283 DWLNGDMNPF
-293 STTLKEFM
+293 FTTLKEFM
-301 YRLRLM
+301 YRLGIA
-307 DRVQKV
+307 DRIEKV
-313 TTREWES
+313 TTAEWS
-320 RPLGKELTKNTLYQL
+320 NRPLGKELSKNTLYQL
-335 LEKHRYGYG
+335 INKYCYAYCNGG
-344 QDGHSSPYI
+344 QGHPFI
-353 DRCYIDPL
+353 NRCFIDPL
-361 NSMFI
+361 NTAFI

-387 PADEICNIIMSAFC
+387 PADEICNIIMSAPC

-414 LYLFAMI
+414 LYLFAMT
-421 LPADR
+421 LPGDR
-426 SVRDYAIPFD
+426 SADDSFAISFD
-436 KTDCTQSGAFD
+436 RGPITQSGAFD
-447 EVRMLGIISNTFR
+447 EVRMLGVISNTFR

-466 WKKFGLIEEQLNTI
+466 WKKFSLIEEQLNDI
-480 YANEDEPYTLNIS
+480 YANEDAPYSLNIS
-493 DFITTEPQ
+493 DFITTEPK

-574 QQNSSNNNDSMVNA
+574 QQNSSNNNDNMVNA

-668 PTDTFEKYQEQLVS
+668 PTDTFAKYQEQLVA

-687 KVYDWFNGSDSASA
+687 KVYDWFNGSDSANA
-701 PQKYKNYILYNDDGT
+701 PQKYKNYILYNDDGS

-727 IAQSVPIWVN
+727 VAQSVPIWVN

-749 EQISGNLVNSIS
+749 EQISGNLINSIS

-766 LSSEKD
+766 LSGEKD
-772 MGKINEYQN
+772 MSKINEYQN

-807 QYKYIQFIYNNRN
+807 QYQYIQFVYNNRAGAN
-820 NTAL
+820 QPK

>member
-6 DLIEFKDDIESVG
+6 DLIEFKDDIESIG
-19 LAIADISV
+19 LAITDISV
-27 KLSRDVEVTS
+27 KLSRDKDDTF
-37 LNKTQIDWQQ
+37 
-47 SPKLSSLKG
+47 
-56 KIRTADWMTS
+56 DWMSS

-77 KYADYGRMAI
+77 KYADYGRMAV
-87 NQARSIPEPTVGQ
+87 NKARSLPTPVAGQ
-100 EVLSFRDIQPF
+100 EVLSFRDIQSF

-126 DILKAKNEDSEIRK
+126 DILKSKNEDSDIRR

-152 YNMSD
+152 YNMSE

-185 NLMTDTSVVGIILKA
+185 NLMTDTSIVGVILKA
-200 LDASVQAC
+200 LDASVRAC

-245 LGEYVRGFDSGV
+245 LGEYVRGFDSEA

-271 RGLSIF
+271 RGLSVF
-277 AKNTNM
+277 AKKTDM
-283 DWLNGDLTSF
+283 DWLNGDMNPF
-293 STTLKEFM
+293 FTTLKEFM
-301 YRLRLM
+301 YRLGIA
-307 DRVQKV
+307 DRIEKV
-313 TTREWES
+313 TTAEWS
-320 RPLGKELTKNTLYQL
+320 NRPLGKELSKNTLYQL
-335 LEKHRYGYG
+335 INKYCYAYCNGG
-344 QDGHSSPYI
+344 QGHPFI
-353 DRCYIDPL
+353 NRCFIDPP
-361 NSMFI
+361 NTAFI

-387 PADEICNIIMSAFC
+387 PADEICNIIMSTPC

-414 LYLFAMI
+414 LYLFAMT
-421 LPADR
+421 LPGDR
-426 SVRDYAIPFD
+426 SADDSFAISFD
-436 KTDCTQSGAFD
+436 RGPITQSGAFD
-447 EVRMLGIISNTFR
+447 EVRMLGVISNTFR

-466 WKKFGLIEEQLNTI
+466 WKKFSLIEEQLNDI
-480 YANEDEPYTLNIS
+480 YANEDAPYSLNIS
-493 DFITTEPQ
+493 DFITTEPK

-574 QQNSSNNNDSMVNA
+574 QQNSSNNNDNMVNA

-618 GVAAA
+618 SVAAA

-631 ADLQTIKLADG
+631 ADLQMIKLADG

-653 PIKFNFTNRAMMAIT
+653 PIKFNFTNRAMMAIA
-668 PTDTFEKYQEQLVS
+668 PTDTFAKYQEQLVA

-687 KVYDWFNGSDSASA
+687 KVYDWFNGSDSANA
-701 PQKYKNYILYNDDGT
+701 PQKYKNYILYNDDGS

-727 IAQSVPIWVN
+727 VAQSVPIWVN

-749 EQISGNLVNSIS
+749 EQISGNLINSIS

-766 LSSEKD
+766 LSGEKD
-772 MGKINEYQN
+772 MSKINEYQN

-807 QYKYIQFIYNNRN
+807 QYQYIQFVYNNRAGAN
-820 NTAL
+820 QPK

>member
-6 DLIEFKDDIESVG
+6 DLIEFKDDIESIG
-19 LAIADISV
+19 LAITDISV
-27 KLSRDVEVTS
+27 KLSRDKDGVF
-37 LNKTQIDWQQ
+37 
-47 SPKLSSLKG
+47 
-56 KIRTADWMTS
+56 DWMTY
-66 NTRREISDTLS
+66 NTRREISDMLS
-77 KYADYGRMAI
+77 KYADYGRMAV
-87 NQARSIPEPTVGQ
+87 NKARSLPTPTVGQ
-100 EVLSFRDIQPF
+100 EVLAFRDIQPF

-126 DILKAKNEDSEIRK
+126 DILDAKNSDADIRN
-140 TLSFALQKYFNV
+140 TLSLLLQKYFNI
-152 YNMSD
+152 YDASD
-157 IWQIFEMGIKSVH
+157 IWQFFETAIKSVH
-170 PAETLDVSYFASIRG
+170 PSETLDTSYFASIRG
-185 NLMTDTSVVGIILKA
+185 NLMTDTSIVGVILKA
-200 LDASVQAC
+200 LDASVRAC
-208 KDTLLVEDMYTFT
+208 QDTLVIEDMYTFT
-221 KLSCIFHEGYVG
+221 KLSSIFHEGYVSV
-233 TAIRMYMMQNWM
+233 AIRTYMMQNWM
-245 LGEYVRGFDSGV
+245 LGEYVRGFDSEA

-271 RGLSIF
+271 RGLSVF
-277 AKNTNM
+277 AKKTDM
-283 DWLNGDLTSF
+283 DWLNGNMNPF
-293 STTLKEFM
+293 FTTLKEFM
-301 YRLRLM
+301 YRLGIA
-307 DRVQKV
+307 DRIEKV
-313 TTREWES
+313 TIAEWS
-320 RPLGKELTKNTLYQL
+320 NRPLGRELSKNTLYQL
-335 LEKHRYGYG
+335 INKYCYAYCNGG
-344 QDGHSSPYI
+344 QGHPFI
-353 DRCYIDPL
+353 NRCFIDPL
-361 NSMFI
+361 NTAFI
-366 DELKAI
+366 DELKVI

-387 PADEICNIIMSAFC
+387 PADEICNIIMSAPC

-414 LYLFAMI
+414 LYLFAMT
-421 LPADR
+421 LPGDR
-426 SVRDYAIPFD
+426 SADDSFAISFD
-436 KTDCTQSGAFD
+436 RGPITQSGAFD
-447 EVRMLGIISNTFR
+447 EVRMLGVISNTFR

-466 WKKFGLIEEQLNTI
+466 WKKFSLIEEELNDI

-493 DFITTEPQ
+493 DFITTEPK

-529 SLRSEYLATLDAFKD
+529 SLRSEYLATLDEFKD

-574 QQNSSNNNDSMVNA
+574 QQNSSNNNDNMVDA

-596 LDKIISLIKG
+596 LDKIVSLIKG
-606 MAQRIGDFIKKQ
+606 MAKRIGDFIKKQ

-668 PTDTFEKYQEQLVS
+668 PTDTFAKYQEQLVV

-687 KVYDWFNGSDSASA
+687 KVYDWFNGSDSANA
-701 PQKYKNYILYNDDGT
+701 PQKYKNYILYNDDGS

-749 EQISGNLVNSIS
+749 EQISGNLINSIS

-766 LSSEKD
+766 LSGEKD
-772 MGKINEYQN
+772 MSKINEYQN

-789 VTAVVIPTGPI
+789 VTSIVIPTGPI

-807 QYKYIQFIYNNRN
+807 QYRYIQFVYNNRAGAN
-820 NTAL
+820 QSK